1 MVLSILKEKE
11 STFFSPEEKFWTW
24 FLQNDENLFNFE
36 RNQEKVFDMLAYE
49 LSQVHPD
56 LTFEFGPVLENTKRE
71 FVISA
76 GGIKKAFPAVENLY
90 NSSPKIEKW
99 IITKFRPRREPL
111 HSEMSFGNRTFKME
125 DIFFKLYEDNQKVG
139 IQIFIKDF
147 TQDEYEIFAQIGYLY
162 LDSALGEYDLETKVG
177 FVEFLG
183 IDSEYFLKARKI
195 DNLSSDFNEV
205 YKKVQK

>member
-111 HSEMSFGNRTFKME
+111 HSEMSF
-125 DIFFKLYEDNQKVG
+125 
-139 IQIFIKDF
+139 
-147 TQDEYEIFAQIGYLY
+147 
-162 LDSALGEYDLETKVG
+162 
-177 FVEFLG
+177 
-183 IDSEYFLKARKI
+183 
-195 DNLSSDFNEV
+195 
-205 YKKVQK
+205 

>member
-1 MVLSILKEKE
+1 
-11 STFFSPEEKFWTW
+11 
-24 FLQNDENLFNFE
+24 
-36 RNQEKVFDMLAYE
+36 
-49 LSQVHPD
+49 
-56 LTFEFGPVLENTKRE
+56 
-71 FVISA
+71 
-76 GGIKKAFPAVENLY
+76 
-90 NSSPKIEKW
+90 
-99 IITKFRPRREPL
+99 
-111 HSEMSFGNRTFKME
+111 ME